1 MRLDHLLSKRE
12 SKGCFTI
19 WLSRTECTDAGLAQ
33 MKVYFCDETNKQMY
47 MRDCLHEYEAKRSM
61 KREDRHEGHTKTFGG
76 DALRGNTRSY
86 PEHDG

>member
-1 MRLDHLLSKRE
+1 MRLDPLLSKRE

-33 MKVYFCDETNKQMY
+33 MKVHFCDETNKQMY

-61 KREDRHEGHTKTFGG
+61 KREDRHEGQTKKFGG
-76 DALRGNTRSY
+76 DALRGNTRSH